1 MRKIA
6 IANQKGGVGKTV
18 TAINLSFILS
28 ERKRRVLLIDIDP
41 QAHATIGL
49 GLNPMELDFTI
60 YDVLKDDVN
69 INKAVV
75 GINKKL
81 KVIGSDITLSS
92 VETEFINKIGR
103 ENLLDNRLS
112 ALKGEWDYIIIDSP
126 PSLGLLTLNT
136 LKACSE
142 LIIPVEPS
150 YFALHGIGKLI
161 EIIQIFRKELN
172 HEIDFKF
179 LLTMFEKRTN
189 ICAYILDELK
199 KNYEEKVYKA
209 LINKNIT
216 IRESIGAGVPLLQY
230 DRTCQ
235 GSLDY
240 LTLTEEIDGEEE
252 KTSSKKS

>member
-28 ERKRRVLLIDIDP
+28 ERKRKVLLIDLDP

-49 GLNPMELDFTI
+49 GLNPLKLDFTI
-60 YDVLKDDVN
+60 YDVLRDEVN
-69 INKAVV
+69 INKALVKV
-75 GINKKL
+75 NDKL
-81 KVIGSDITLSS
+81 RVIGSDIILSS

-103 ENLLDNRLS
+103 ENLLANRLS
-112 ALKGEWDYIIIDSP
+112 TLKGEWDYIIIDSP
-126 PSLGLLTLNT
+126 PSLGLLTLNA

-161 EIIQIFRKELN
+161 EIIQIFKKELN
-172 HEIDFKF
+172 HQIDFKF

-189 ICAYILDELK
+189 ICTYILGELR
-199 KNYEEKVYKA
+199 KNYGKRLYKTV
-209 LINKNIT
+209 ISKNIT
-216 IRESIGAGVPLLQY
+216 IRESIGAGVPLLEY
-230 DRTCQ
+230 ERNCQ

-240 LTLTEEIDGEEE
+240 LKLTEEIDGQKE
-252 KTSSKKS
+252 TSSKGS